1 MAYCVGCSSDL
12 AVQLQQDS
20 LVAAFNGGWFYEC
33 VWETS
38 TRQDAELMF
47 KVFRQGFQ
55 RVMLREN
62 TRACHQTLCVTPL
75 VDPYAD
81 PTCSAA
87 ALAIASLC

>member
-20 LVAAFNGGWFYEC
+20 PVAAFNGGWFYEC

-47 KVFRQGFQ
+47 KVFRQGF
-55 RVMLREN
+55 
-62 TRACHQTLCVTPL
+62 
-75 VDPYAD
+75 
-81 PTCSAA
+81 
-87 ALAIASLC
+87 